1 MRVTCGF
8 NQRLTHRLFLS
19 FCHSVSLSRQSVP
32 IHVLPSPA
40 EVSGDSAHPVWT
52 DPPGLSEADWENNE
66 KGLREACHHP
76 HGPQLH
82 ELSAPL
88 LWVSLASVTEDM
100 DRMLPGYLCVCRFT
114 GALWLLRFKCLVTFC
129 LSCLSLKGNVLFFIV
144 FKYYLSFF
152 KRYLFLK
159 DSCYYH
165 EFNILSQR
173 VGREKGTFP
182 SPQIWDPVSVWKIII
197 IWYSLEPC
205 YATCSLTLI
214 KK

>member
-1 MRVTCGF
+1 MYYPLQLKFLETVHTLCGRIPQVFLKQIEKTMRRAYEKHVIIHMGP
-8 NQRLTHRLFLS
+8 NS
-19 FCHSVSLSRQSVP
+19 MSWVP
-32 IHVLPSPA
+32 
-40 EVSGDSAHPVWT
+40 
-52 DPPGLSEADWENNE
+52 
-66 KGLREACHHP
+66 
-76 HGPQLH
+76 
-82 ELSAPL
+82 PL